1 MTGLTLCKTKFHN
14 HFSEYL
20 LYVLRGQGIPEYN
33 KRLISM
39 EYYDHDAFWIG
50 VDEDCSSC
58 DLLFGDNQ
66 ERTGLDKTM
75 KYLTRNS
82 HSWSVVSTTL

>member
-39 EYYDHDAFWIG
+39 EYYDHDAF
-50 VDEDCSSC
+50 
-58 DLLFGDNQ
+58 
-66 ERTGLDKTM
+66 
-75 KYLTRNS
+75 
-82 HSWSVVSTTL
+82 